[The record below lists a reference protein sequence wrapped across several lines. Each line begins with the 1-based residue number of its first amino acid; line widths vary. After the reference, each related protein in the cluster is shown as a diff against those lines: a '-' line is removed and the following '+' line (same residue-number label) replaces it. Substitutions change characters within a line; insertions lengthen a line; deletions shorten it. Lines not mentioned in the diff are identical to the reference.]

1 MLHDWIFKPC
11 LITMK
16 FEMIENLF
24 VQVEQRKY
32 LVALTKIQLHDKLHE
47 KDQFEIDHA
56 WMLCVQFLVSLF
68 CLCNK
73 QSSHCLH
80 YYPKTKQMIDT
91 TSLLSLW
98 IWMNPPSEASPTRV
112 KAVKHVPQIQ
122 YFSGITSLARS
133 NFFQFW
139 IMFVNQ
145 SVH

>member
-1 MLHDWIFKPC
+1 
-11 LITMK
+11 MK

-91 TSLLSLW
+91 TSLLSL
-98 IWMNPPSEASPTRV
+98 
-112 KAVKHVPQIQ
+112 
-122 YFSGITSLARS
+122 
-133 NFFQFW
+133 
-139 IMFVNQ
+139 
-145 SVH
+145 